1 MNAVSAG
8 RPSLVVSDVHLGVS
22 DATETAFASFLR
34 HAAAEAAELLIVGD
48 LFDVFFAFE
57 HYSPREHARTLSL
70 LGAVVDV
77 GVRVLFVGGNRD
89 AMEWSGA
96 ALRRAGVEVLP
107 DPAHVRFAGRRA
119 LVAHGDGVRP
129 GRPGYRK
136 GQRVL
141 RHPATIRA
149 AGRLLR
155 VLSPHWLFRQL
166 NERSGARVW
175 AARHARGL
183 STGPKARALGVEVW
197 ALGALAADP
206 ALALVVA
213 GHTHLPALREA
224 GPGRYYVNAGDWIS
238 HFTYAELPA
247 DGSRPVVRC
256 WPSRAPLDWTTLDD
270 GSERT
275 RPPSGVPV
283 GDSLTPEQPAPGDA
297 L

>member
-1 MNAVSAG
+1 MNAG

-22 DATETAFASFLR
+22 DATEAAFAAFLR

-57 HYSPREHARTLSL
+57 HYIPREHERTLSL
-70 LGAVVDV
+70 LREVADA

-89 AMEWSGA
+89 AIEWSGA

-107 DPAHVRFAGRRA
+107 DPARVRFAGRRA

-129 GRPGYRK
+129 GRTVYRK

-141 RHPATIRA
+141 RHPATVWA
-149 AGRLLR
+149 AGHLLP
-155 VLSPHWLFRQL
+155 PHWLFRQL
-166 NERSGARVW
+166 SERSGARVW

-183 STGPKARALGVEVW
+183 STGPKARAPGVEAW
-197 ALGALAADP
+197 ALGALAANP
-206 ALALVVA
+206 TLALVVA

-238 HFTYAELPA
+238 HFTYVEVPA

-256 WPSRAPLDWTTLDD
+256 WPSRALLDWATLDD
-270 GSERT
+270 GRERT
-275 RPPSGVPV
+275 RPPSGVSV
-283 GDSLTPEQPAPGDA
+283 GDGSEPDATGSGLTP
-297 L
+297 